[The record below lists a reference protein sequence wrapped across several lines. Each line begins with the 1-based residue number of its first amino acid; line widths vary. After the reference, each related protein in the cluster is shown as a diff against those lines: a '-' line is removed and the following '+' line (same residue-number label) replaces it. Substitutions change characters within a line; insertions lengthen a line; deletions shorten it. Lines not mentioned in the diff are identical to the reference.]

1 MCHAVFVQIRAKQ
14 SCTTL
19 EGSMG
24 NNMRKTVLLV
34 NGSPN
39 QTGNT
44 ASALNMAESVF
55 RKHGIQTVWFQIGTK
70 PVRGCIGCDSCQNT
84 HRCAF
89 ADDGCNALIEAM
101 CSADAIM
108 IGTPVYFAGPNGALC
123 ALLDRA
129 FYAVA
134 NYGQM
139 LKGKPAAAIATCWR
153 AGATPSLDRL
163 NKYFTFSQM
172 PVVSSDYWTGYLG
185 KHDQFGA
192 DAIRTLAENM
202 AELLQGSAT

>member
-1 MCHAVFVQIRAKQ
+1 MQI
-14 SCTTL
+14 
-19 EGSMG
+19 
-24 NNMRKTVLLV
+24 KTVLLI

-39 QTGNT
+39 KSGNT
-44 ASALNMAESVF
+44 ASALKIAEAVLM
-55 RKHGIQTVWFQIGTK
+55 KNDIETEWFQIGNQ
-70 PVRGCIGCDSCQNT
+70 PVRGCIGCDRCEKT

-89 ADDGCNALIEAM
+89 TDDVCNNLIEAM
-101 CSADAIM
+101 LGADAVIV
-108 IGTPVYFAGPNGALC
+108 GTPVYFAGPNGALC

-172 PVVSSDYWTGYLG
+172 PVVSSNYWNGYLG
-185 KHDQFGA
+185 DKDTFGA
-192 DAIRTLAENM
+192 DAIRTLAVNM
-202 AELLQGSAT
+202 ADILNG